1 MPFDSRLS
9 SRIALAL
16 GLALGTPF
24 VCAPLL
30 SKGPVRAALATDS
43 TSAFA
48 LRAKADKPISVPS
61 PPGQASSAPQDDPA
75 LVARARAIHE
85 RVITLD
91 THDDISPANF
101 TADCNY
107 TMRLTTQVNLPKMKE
122 GGLDVSF
129 MIVYVGQGAL
139 TPDGYD
145 SAYKQAIAKFEAVH
159 RLTTVIAEK
168 EIGLALRAAD
178 VPKIAAS
185 GRKVA
190 VIGIENAYPVGMD
203 IKRVKEFYDRGGRY
217 MSLAHNGH
225 SQLSDSNT
233 GERDNVWL
241 YGGLSPL
248 GKQVIAEMN
257 RWGIMVD
264 VSHPSKSSVLQAI
277 ALSRAPVIASHSAVR
292 SLANVS
298 RNMDDEMLMA
308 LKQNG
313 GVIQTVAFS
322 SYVKADPPERTWA
335 LRLLNDEFGI
345 TPAAAAGG
353 RGGGGGGGGGGGAA
367 GAAGGAAGGGGGR
380 QGAGVG
386 GGGGEAATPRACPV
400 EDPNAPPAAGRGGG
414 GGGRGGGGAAT
425 NPADAL
431 APERRAE
438 YDKRLAAINQKWP
451 AATRATVKDF
461 VDHIDYAVKLIGID
475 HVGISSDFD
484 GGGGVTGWNSASET
498 FNVTLEL
505 VRRGYTEEQIAKIW
519 SGNLLRVWGEV
530 EKVAGQIQGGK
541 D

>member
-1 MPFDSRLS
+1 MPFKLT
-9 SRIALAL
+9 SRIGIAV
-16 GLALGTPF
+16 GLALGTSF

-30 SKGPVRAALATDS
+30 G
-43 TSAFA
+43 
-48 LRAKADKPISVPS
+48 KAPGAS
-61 PPGQASSAPQDDPA
+61 PPASSLSPQASQDDPA
-75 LVARARAIHE
+75 LVARARGIHE

-101 TADCNY
+101 TAECNY

-129 MIVYVGQGAL
+129 MIVYVGQGPL
-139 TPDGYD
+139 TPEGYD
-145 SAYKQAIAKFEAVH
+145 SAYKQAVAKFEAVH
-159 RLTTVIAEK
+159 RLTAQIAEK
-168 EIGLALRAAD
+168 EIGLALTPAD
-178 VPKIAAS
+178 VLRIAKS

-190 VIGIENAYPVGMD
+190 VIGIENAYPLGTD

-233 GERDNVWL
+233 GERDNVFL
-241 YGGLSPL
+241 YGGLSPF

-257 RWGIMVD
+257 RLGIMVD
-264 VSHPSKSSVLQAI
+264 VSHPSKASILQAI
-277 ALSRAPVIASHSAVR
+277 ALSKAPVIASHSAVR

-322 SYVKADPPERTWA
+322 SYVKAEPVQRTWA
-335 LRLLNDEFGI
+335 LRLLNEEFGLT
-345 TPAAAAGG
+345 TPAA
-353 RGGGGGGGGGGGAA
+353 GGGGGGGRGAGGGGGGGRAA
-367 GAAGGAAGGGGGR
+367 ANVAAGGGGGR
-380 QGAGVG
+380 AG
-386 GGGGEAATPRACPV
+386 GGAEAAAAPRTCPV

-414 GGGRGGGGAAT
+414 GGGGRGGGGGGAAA

-431 APERRAE
+431 SPERRAE
-438 YDKRLAAINQKWP
+438 YDKRLAVVNEKWP

-484 GGGGVTGWNSASET
+484 GGGGVTGWNSAAET

-530 EKVAGQIQGGK
+530 EKVAKQIQSGTLK
-541 D
+541 